1 MVKVLG
7 KETFSING
15 STAPLRF
22 GTLFQLPQGS
32 FVLEKKQGEIAPATE
47 FFCNWTPEE
56 PLARGLAG
64 GINVGVAT
72 KGGNVLN
79 FSYFS
84 ENYQVAQDVVN
95 GFLKAYQDYSLQDK
109 REGSLSALS
118 FIEDQLAQVK
128 GDLNNVEGNLQQF
141 REDNKVIAM
150 ASGDVIGI
158 LNADDLYADNGVIA
172 KVAAFFEDPAV
183 DATYADLVFVDRED
197 VSKVVRTWKSGP
209 FKRSSM
215 YNGWMPPHPTFFVR
229 RSMYEKY
236 GLFNTI
242 LRSAADYELMLRFL
256 LKHEI
261 NLSYIP
267 QTIINMRQGGK
278 STASISNRIKANVE
292 DRKAWRM
299 NGLKPHFFTLIL
311 KPLRKIKQFISHG

>member
-1 MVKVLG
+1 MNLHP
-7 KETFSING
+7 SSHN
-15 STAPLRF
+15 
-22 GTLFQLPQGS
+22 PQP
-32 FVLEKKQGEIAPATE
+32 I
-47 FFCNWTPEE
+47 TPNHH
-56 PLARGLAG
+56 P
-64 GINVGVAT
+64 
-72 KGGNVLN
+72 
-79 FSYFS
+79 S
-84 ENYQVAQDVVN
+84 
-95 GFLKAYQDYSLQDK
+95 SLIPQP
-109 REGSLSALS
+109 SS
-118 FIEDQLAQVK
+118 FIPHLSSLIPHPSTPKISIITVSFNSAQTIGDTLKSIAGQSYPNIEHIIVDGSSTDQTMQIVMGFPHVTKCISEKDEGIYFAMNK
-128 GDLNNVEGNLQQF
+128 G
-141 REDNKVIAM
+141 IAM

-158 LNADDLYADNGVIA
+158 LNADDLYADNGVVA
-172 KVAAFFEDPAV
+172 KVAAVFEDPAV

-197 VSKVVRTWKSGP
+197 VSEVVRTWKSGP
-209 FKRSSM
+209 FKRYSM

-229 RSMYEKY
+229 RSLYEKY

>member
-1 MVKVLG
+1 MMNPSTSSTPQPSAG
-7 KETFSING
+7 KLNP
-15 STAPLRF
+15 STPSTPQPSAGKFNSSTPKITIITVSFNSAQTIGDTLRSVAGQSYPNIEHIIVDGASTDQTMQIVTGF
-22 GTLFQLPQGS
+22 PHVTKRIS
-32 FVLEKKQGEIAPATE
+32 EKDE
-47 FFCNWTPEE
+47 
-56 PLARGLAG
+56 
-64 GINVGVAT
+64 GIYFAMN
-72 KGGNVLN
+72 KG
-79 FSYFS
+79 
-84 ENYQVAQDVVN
+84 
-95 GFLKAYQDYSLQDK
+95 
-109 REGSLSALS
+109 
-118 FIEDQLAQVK
+118 
-128 GDLNNVEGNLQQF
+128 
-141 REDNKVIAM
+141 IAM

-172 KVAAFFEDPAV
+172 KVAAVFEDPAV

>member
-1 MVKVLG
+1 MNLHPTSPNPQLTTHNPQPISHNPNSTTPKISIITVSFNSAQTIGDTLKSVAAQSHPNIEHIIVDGASTDQTVNIVKGFPHVAQCI
-7 KETFSING
+7 S
-15 STAPLRF
+15 
-22 GTLFQLPQGS
+22 
-32 FVLEKKQGEIAPATE
+32 EKDEGIYFAMNK
-47 FFCNWTPEE
+47 
-56 PLARGLAG
+56 GLAM
-64 GINVGVAT
+64 V
-72 KGGNVLN
+72 
-79 FSYFS
+79 
-84 ENYQVAQDVVN
+84 
-95 GFLKAYQDYSLQDK
+95 
-109 REGSLSALS
+109 
-118 FIEDQLAQVK
+118 
-128 GDLNNVEGNLQQF
+128 
-141 REDNKVIAM
+141 
-150 ASGDVIGI
+150 SGDVIGI
-158 LNADDLYADNGVIA
+158 LNADDLYADDEVIA
-172 KVAAFFEDPAV
+172 KVAAVFKDPAV

-229 RSMYEKY
+229 RSVYENY
-236 GLFNTI
+236 GHFNTI

-278 STASISNRIKANVE
+278 STASISNRIKANME

-299 NGLKPHFFTLIL
+299 NGLKPHLFTLIL

>member
-1 MVKVLG
+1 MMNPSTSSTPSTPSTSLNPSTPQPSAG
-7 KETFSING
+7 KFNS
-15 STAPLRF
+15 STPKITIITVSFNSAQTIGDTLRSVAGQSYPNIEHIIVDGASTDQTMQIVTGF
-22 GTLFQLPQGS
+22 PHVTKRIS
-32 FVLEKKQGEIAPATE
+32 EKDE
-47 FFCNWTPEE
+47 
-56 PLARGLAG
+56 
-64 GINVGVAT
+64 GIYFAMN
-72 KGGNVLN
+72 KG
-79 FSYFS
+79 
-84 ENYQVAQDVVN
+84 
-95 GFLKAYQDYSLQDK
+95 
-109 REGSLSALS
+109 
-118 FIEDQLAQVK
+118 
-128 GDLNNVEGNLQQF
+128 
-141 REDNKVIAM
+141 IAM

-172 KVAAFFEDPAV
+172 KVAAVFEDLAV

-229 RSMYEKY
+229 RSLYEKY

>member
-1 MVKVLG
+1 MMNPSTSSTPQPSAGKLNPSTSSTPQPSAGKFNSSTPKITIITVSFNSAQTIGDTLRSVAGQSYPNIEHIIVDGASTDQTMQIVTGFPHVK
-7 KETFSING
+7 KCIS
-15 STAPLRF
+15 
-22 GTLFQLPQGS
+22 
-32 FVLEKKQGEIAPATE
+32 EKDE
-47 FFCNWTPEE
+47 
-56 PLARGLAG
+56 
-64 GINVGVAT
+64 GIYFAMN
-72 KGGNVLN
+72 KG
-79 FSYFS
+79 
-84 ENYQVAQDVVN
+84 
-95 GFLKAYQDYSLQDK
+95 
-109 REGSLSALS
+109 
-118 FIEDQLAQVK
+118 
-128 GDLNNVEGNLQQF
+128 
-141 REDNKVIAM
+141 IAM

-172 KVAAFFEDPAV
+172 KVAAVFEDPAV

-229 RSMYEKY
+229 KTLYEKY
-236 GLFNTI
+236 GLFNTV

>member
-1 MVKVLG
+1 MNPSTSLPSAG
-7 KETFSING
+7 KLNPSAPKISIITVSFNSAQTIG
-15 STAPLRF
+15 DTLKSIAGQSYPNIEHIIVDGASTDQTMQIVTGFPHV
-22 GTLFQLPQGS
+22 TKCIS
-32 FVLEKKQGEIAPATE
+32 EKDE
-47 FFCNWTPEE
+47 
-56 PLARGLAG
+56 
-64 GINVGVAT
+64 GIYFAMN
-72 KGGNVLN
+72 KG
-79 FSYFS
+79 
-84 ENYQVAQDVVN
+84 
-95 GFLKAYQDYSLQDK
+95 
-109 REGSLSALS
+109 
-118 FIEDQLAQVK
+118 
-128 GDLNNVEGNLQQF
+128 
-141 REDNKVIAM
+141 IAM

-172 KVAAFFEDPAV
+172 KVAAVFEDPAV

-229 RSMYEKY
+229 RSLYEKY

>member
-1 MVKVLG
+1 MNLHP
-7 KETFSING
+7 SSHN
-15 STAPLRF
+15 
-22 GTLFQLPQGS
+22 PQP
-32 FVLEKKQGEIAPATE
+32 I
-47 FFCNWTPEE
+47 TPNHH
-56 PLARGLAG
+56 P
-64 GINVGVAT
+64 
-72 KGGNVLN
+72 
-79 FSYFS
+79 S
-84 ENYQVAQDVVN
+84 
-95 GFLKAYQDYSLQDK
+95 SLIPQP
-109 REGSLSALS
+109 SS
-118 FIEDQLAQVK
+118 FIPHLSSLIPHPSSPKISIITVSFNSAQTIGDTLKSIAGQSYPNIEHIIVDGSSTDQTMQIVMGFPHVTKCISEKDEGIYFAMNK
-128 GDLNNVEGNLQQF
+128 G
-141 REDNKVIAM
+141 IAM

-172 KVAAFFEDPAV
+172 KVAAVFEDPAV

-229 RSMYEKY
+229 RSLYEKY

>member
-1 MVKVLG
+1 MITRSTPQPSAGKLNPSTSSTPQPSAGKFNSSTPKITIITVSFNSAQTIGDTLRSVAGQSYPNIEHIIVDGASTDQTMQIVTGFPHVK
-7 KETFSING
+7 KCIS
-15 STAPLRF
+15 
-22 GTLFQLPQGS
+22 
-32 FVLEKKQGEIAPATE
+32 EKDE
-47 FFCNWTPEE
+47 
-56 PLARGLAG
+56 
-64 GINVGVAT
+64 GIYFAMN
-72 KGGNVLN
+72 KG
-79 FSYFS
+79 
-84 ENYQVAQDVVN
+84 
-95 GFLKAYQDYSLQDK
+95 
-109 REGSLSALS
+109 
-118 FIEDQLAQVK
+118 
-128 GDLNNVEGNLQQF
+128 
-141 REDNKVIAM
+141 IAM

-172 KVAAFFEDPAV
+172 KVAAVFENPAV

-229 RSMYEKY
+229 KTLYEKY
-236 GLFNTI
+236 GLFNTV

>member
-1 MVKVLG
+1 MNLHP
-7 KETFSING
+7 SSHN
-15 STAPLRF
+15 
-22 GTLFQLPQGS
+22 PQP
-32 FVLEKKQGEIAPATE
+32 I
-47 FFCNWTPEE
+47 TPNHH
-56 PLARGLAG
+56 P
-64 GINVGVAT
+64 
-72 KGGNVLN
+72 
-79 FSYFS
+79 S
-84 ENYQVAQDVVN
+84 
-95 GFLKAYQDYSLQDK
+95 SLIPQP
-109 REGSLSALS
+109 SS
-118 FIEDQLAQVK
+118 FIPHLSSLIPHPSTPKISIITVSFNSAQTIGDTLQSIAGQSYPNIEHIIVDGASTDQTMQIVAGFPHVTKCHSEKDEGIYFAMNK
-128 GDLNNVEGNLQQF
+128 G
-141 REDNKVIAM
+141 IAM

-172 KVAAFFEDPAV
+172 KVAAVFEDPAV

-197 VSKVVRTWKSGP
+197 VSEVVRTWKSGP

-229 RSMYEKY
+229 RSLYEKY

-299 NGLKPHFFTLIL
+299 NALKPHFFTLIL